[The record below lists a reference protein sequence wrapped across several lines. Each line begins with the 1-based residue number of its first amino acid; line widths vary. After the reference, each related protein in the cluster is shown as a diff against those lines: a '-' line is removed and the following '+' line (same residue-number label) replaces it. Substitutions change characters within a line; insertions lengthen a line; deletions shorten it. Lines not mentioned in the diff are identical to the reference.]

1 LRALAWYVVGP
12 GSIPVGWR
20 KEKVAKKSDV
30 VIAVIIVVSFL
41 MIAFL
46 TLMVFIG
53 LSDEGS
59 LFLTGMGDRVAI
71 VEVHGVIE
79 NSSDVVR
86 QLRKYAKDSSVP
98 VVVLHINSPGGGAAA
113 SQEIYEE
120 VNKLREKGK
129 KVVASMGSVAASGG
143 YYVACAADTIMA
155 NPATLTGSIGV
166 IFQFPVAEELF
177 KKIGLKFEVVKRGEI
192 KDIGSMNRSMTERER
207 ESLQSVVDDTYYQF
221 VDVVAESREM
231 EREEVVKIADGS
243 IFTGRQAKDLGLVD
257 ELGNLQ
263 DAIKIA
269 GEMVGMEEYPK
280 TVKERKKK
288 ISWFDVLTQSMSDL
302 LELDESEKMMPKLQY
317 IFK

>member
-1 LRALAWYVVGP
+1 M
-12 GSIPVGWR
+12 
-20 KEKVAKKSDV
+20 AKRSDV

-46 TLMVFIG
+46 TLMAFIG
-53 LSDEGS
+53 LSDDGS
-59 LFLTGMGDRVAI
+59 LLLTGMGDRVAI
-71 VEVHGVIE
+71 VDVHGVIE
-79 NSSDVVR
+79 NSSDVIR
-86 QLRKYAKDSSVP
+86 QLRKYGKDSSIP
-98 VVVLHINSPGGGAAA
+98 ALVLHINSPGGGAAS

-120 VNKLREKGK
+120 VNKLREDGK
-129 KVVASMGSVAASGG
+129 KIVASMGSVAASGG

-177 KKIGLKFEVVKRGEI
+177 KKIGVKFEVVKRGEI
-192 KDIGSMNRSMTERER
+192 KDIGSMNRSMTEREK
-207 ESLQSVVDDTYYQF
+207 ESLQSVVDDTYEQF
-221 VDVVAESREM
+221 VEVVSESREM
-231 EREEVVKIADGS
+231 DKDEVVKIADGS

-257 ELGNLQ
+257 ELGDLH

-280 TVKERKKK
+280 TVKERKRK
-288 ISWFDVLTQSMSDL
+288 ISWYDVLTQKMNDL

>member
-1 LRALAWYVVGP
+1 M
-12 GSIPVGWR
+12 
-20 KEKVAKKSDV
+20 AKKSDV

-41 MIAFL
+41 MIALL
-46 TLMVFIG
+46 TLMAFIG
-53 LSDEGS
+53 LSNDGS

-143 YYVACAADTIMA
+143 YYVACAADTIVA

-192 KDIGSMNRSMTERER
+192 KDIGSMNRSMTKRER
-207 ESLQSVVDDTYYQF
+207 ESLQSVVDDTYDQF

-243 IFTGRQAKDLGLVD
+243 IFTGRQARELGLVD
-257 ELGNLQ
+257 KLGNLQ
-263 DAIKIA
+263 DAIGIA

-280 TVKERKKK
+280 TIKERKKK
-288 ISWFDVLTQSMSDL
+288 ISWFDVLTQSVTDL
-302 LELDESEKMMPKLQY
+302 LELDESQKMMPKLEY

>member
-1 LRALAWYVVGP
+1 M
-12 GSIPVGWR
+12 
-20 KEKVAKKSDV
+20 AKKSDV

-41 MIAFL
+41 MIALL
-46 TLMVFIG
+46 TLMAFIG
-53 LSDEGS
+53 LSNDGS

-129 KVVASMGSVAASGG
+129 KVVASMGSLAASGG
-143 YYVACAADTIMA
+143 YYVACAADTIVA

-192 KDIGSMNRSMTERER
+192 KDIGSMNRSMTKRER
-207 ESLQSVVDDTYYQF
+207 ESLQSVVDDTYDQF

-243 IFTGRQAKDLGLVD
+243 IFTGRQARELGLVD
-257 ELGNLQ
+257 KLGNLQ
-263 DAIKIA
+263 DAIGIA

-280 TVKERKKK
+280 TIKERKKK
-288 ISWFDVLTQSMSDL
+288 ISWFDVLTQSVTDL
-302 LELDESEKMMPKLQY
+302 LELDESQKMMPKLEY

>member
-1 LRALAWYVVGP
+1 LRALAGYVVGP
-12 GSIPVGWR
+12 DSIPAGWR

-46 TLMVFIG
+46 TLMAFIG

-86 QLRKYAKDSSVP
+86 QLRKYAKDSSIP

-143 YYVACAADTIMA
+143 YYVACAADTIVA

-192 KDIGSMNRSMTERER
+192 KDIGSMNRSMTKRER
-207 ESLQSVVDDTYYQF
+207 KSLQSVVDDTYDQF

-243 IFTGRQAKDLGLVD
+243 IFTGRQARELGLVD
-257 ELGNLQ
+257 KLGNLQ

-280 TVKERKKK
+280 TIKERKRK
-288 ISWFDVLTQSMSDL
+288 ISWFDVLAQKITDL
-302 LELDESEKMMPKLQY
+302 LELDESQKMMPKLEY

>member
-1 LRALAWYVVGP
+1 
-12 GSIPVGWR
+12 
-20 KEKVAKKSDV
+20 VAKKSDV

-46 TLMVFIG
+46 TLMALIG
-53 LSDEGS
+53 LSDDGS

-71 VEVHGVIE
+71 VDLHGVIE

-86 QLRKYAKDSSVP
+86 QLRKYGKDSSIP
-98 VVVLHINSPGGGAAA
+98 ALVVHVDSPGGGAAP

-120 VNKLREKGK
+120 INKLREDGK
-129 KVVASMGSVAASGG
+129 KIVASMGSVAASGG
-143 YYVACAADTIMA
+143 YYVACAADTIVA

-192 KDIGSMNRSMTERER
+192 KDIGSMNRSMTQRER
-207 ESLQSVVDDTYYQF
+207 ESLQSVVDDTYEQF
-221 VDVVAESREM
+221 VEVVAKSREM
-231 EREEVVKIADGS
+231 ERDQVVKIADGS

-257 ELGNLQ
+257 ELGDLH

-269 GEMVGMEEYPK
+269 GEMAGIEEYPK
-280 TVKERKKK
+280 TVKERKNKV
-288 ISWFDVLTQSMSDL
+288 SWFDLLTQQMTDL
-302 LELDESEKMMPKLQY
+302 LELDESEKMMPRLQY

>member
-1 LRALAWYVVGP
+1 
-12 GSIPVGWR
+12 
-20 KEKVAKKSDV
+20 VAKKSDV

-41 MIAFL
+41 MIALL
-46 TLMVFIG
+46 TLMAFIG
-53 LSDEGS
+53 LSDDGS
-59 LFLTGMGDRVAI
+59 MLLSGMGDRVAI
-71 VEVHGVIE
+71 VDVHGVIE

-86 QLRKYAKDSSVP
+86 QLRKYGKDSSIP
-98 VVVLHINSPGGGAAA
+98 VVVLHIDSPGGGAAS

-120 VNKLREKGK
+120 VNKLREDGK
-129 KVVASMGSVAASGG
+129 KIVASMGSVAASGG
-143 YYVACAADTIMA
+143 YYVACAADTIVA

-177 KKIGLKFEVVKRGEI
+177 KKIGLKYEVVKRGEI

-207 ESLQSVVDDTYYQF
+207 ESLQSVVDDTYEQF
-221 VDVVAESREM
+221 VGVIVDSREM
-231 EREEVVKIADGS
+231 ERDEVVRIADGS

-257 ELGNLQ
+257 ELGDLH

-280 TVKERKKK
+280 TVTERKKK
-288 ISWFDVLTQSMSDL
+288 ISWYDVLTQRMSDL

>member
-1 LRALAWYVVGP
+1 M
-12 GSIPVGWR
+12 
-20 KEKVAKKSDV
+20 AKKSDV

-41 MIAFL
+41 MIALL
-46 TLMVFIG
+46 TLMAFIG

-129 KVVASMGSVAASGG
+129 KVVASMGSLAASGG
-143 YYVACAADTIMA
+143 YYVACAADTIVA

-192 KDIGSMNRSMTERER
+192 KDIGSMNRSMTKRER
-207 ESLQSVVDDTYYQF
+207 ESLQSVVDDTYDQF
-221 VDVVAESREM
+221 VDVVAENREM

-243 IFTGRQAKDLGLVD
+243 IFTGRQARELGLVD
-257 ELGNLQ
+257 KLGNLQ
-263 DAIKIA
+263 DAIGIA

-280 TVKERKKK
+280 TIKERKKK
-288 ISWFDVLTQSMSDL
+288 ISWFDVLTQSVTDL
-302 LELDESEKMMPKLQY
+302 LELDESQKMMPKLEY

>member
-1 LRALAWYVVGP
+1 M
-12 GSIPVGWR
+12 
-20 KEKVAKKSDV
+20 AKKSDV

-46 TLMVFIG
+46 TLMAFIG

-143 YYVACAADTIMA
+143 YYVACAADTIVA

-192 KDIGSMNRSMTERER
+192 KDIGSMNRSMTKRER
-207 ESLQSVVDDTYYQF
+207 ESLQSVVDDTYDQF

-231 EREEVVKIADGS
+231 EREKVVKIADGS
-243 IFTGRQAKDLGLVD
+243 IFTGRQARELGLVD
-257 ELGNLQ
+257 KLGNLQ
-263 DAIKIA
+263 DAIGIA

-280 TVKERKKK
+280 TIKERKRK
-288 ISWFDVLTQSMSDL
+288 ISWFDVLAQKITDL
-302 LELDESEKMMPKLQY
+302 LELDESQKMMPKLEY

>member
-1 LRALAWYVVGP
+1 M
-12 GSIPVGWR
+12 
-20 KEKVAKKSDV
+20 AKKSDV

-46 TLMVFIG
+46 TLMAFIG

-143 YYVACAADTIMA
+143 YYVACAADTIVA

-192 KDIGSMNRSMTERER
+192 KDIGSMNRSMTKRER
-207 ESLQSVVDDTYYQF
+207 KSLQSVVDDTYDQF

-243 IFTGRQAKDLGLVD
+243 IFTGRQARELGLVD
-257 ELGNLQ
+257 KLGNLQ
-263 DAIKIA
+263 DAIGIA

-280 TVKERKKK
+280 TIKERKRK
-288 ISWFDVLTQSMSDL
+288 ISWFDVLTQKITNL
-302 LELDESEKMMPKLQY
+302 LELDESQKMMPKLQY

>member
-1 LRALAWYVVGP
+1 M
-12 GSIPVGWR
+12 
-20 KEKVAKKSDV
+20 AKKSDV

-46 TLMVFIG
+46 TLMAFIG

-143 YYVACAADTIMA
+143 YYVACAADTIVA

-192 KDIGSMNRSMTERER
+192 KDIGSMNRSMTKRER
-207 ESLQSVVDDTYYQF
+207 ESLQSVVDDTYDQF

-231 EREEVVKIADGS
+231 EREKVVKIADGS
-243 IFTGRQAKDLGLVD
+243 IFTGRQAKELGLVD
-257 ELGNLQ
+257 KLGNLQ

-280 TVKERKKK
+280 TIKERKRK
-288 ISWFDVLTQSMSDL
+288 ISWFDVLAQKITDL
-302 LELDESEKMMPKLQY
+302 LELDESQKMMPKLEY